1 VAAAIVSIPLTLM
14 LVTTRSALLLNLDAS
29 FGVWRRV
36 WDAVIVGQAVNIVVP
51 LRFGE
56 GARVA
61 FTCRELGMPAG
72 RVVVGIALE
81 RIFDVSIFALTALL
95 VMFSGVTT
103 LLPSLGANATSR
115 AVVLALSTVL
125 AIAGLVW
132 LLPAGARS
140 IGRRFS
146 LESRIGRWIEAQ
158 QTAIRNGW
166 TAGTRPRL
174 FLITVPLTALMTIG
188 AVSTNLLVFYAFD
201 LHVPLITGLV
211 LLVVLQIGTTVVSVP
226 GNVGVFHYLTV
237 LTLGAVNVPRS
248 DALAVA
254 VVLHAV
260 SIGPKVLLG
269 AIALAGTH
277 VTLPGPRSA

>member
-1 VAAAIVSIPLTLM
+1 MLVAA
-14 LVTTRSALLLNLDAS
+14 RSALLLNVGRS
-29 FGVWRRV
+29 FRLWRRL

-51 LRFGE
+51 FRFGE

-81 RIFDVSIFALTALL
+81 RMFDVSVFALTVLL
-95 VMFSGVTT
+95 VMFSGVTS
-103 LLPSLGANATSR
+103 LLPSLSANATSR
-115 AVVLALSTVL
+115 AVALALSTVA
-125 AIAGLVW
+125 AIASLVW
-132 LLPAGARS
+132 LAPAGARL
-140 IGRRFS
+140 IGRRFNPQ
-146 LESRIGRWIEAQ
+146 SRIGLWIEAQ
-158 QTAIRNGW
+158 QAAIRSAW

-174 FLITVPLTALMTIG
+174 FLVTAPLTAFMTVG
-188 AVSTNLLVFYAFD
+188 AVSTNLLVFRAFD
-201 LHVPLITGLV
+201 LQVPLITGLA
-211 LLVVLQIGTTVVSVP
+211 LLVVLQVGTTVVSVP

-260 SIGPKVLLG
+260 SIGPKILLG
-269 AIALAGTH
+269 AVALAG
-277 VTLPGPRSA
+277 LPLKSQVSSLKSQ